1 MANLIGK
8 IGASVFEVS
17 NRVAIQTKDEL
28 FSEIVDRADNHESK
42 LNTEAHQINN
52 ISGLQTALDSKAD
65 TVHTHSISD
74 VTGLQTALNG
84 KQDVISGYTGNVSV
98 VVGVDFTAQAVIT
111 VEIKIVNGVITSID

>member
-8 IGASVFEVS
+8 IGASVFEIS
-17 NRVAIQTKDEL
+17 NRVAIQTEDEL
-28 FSEIVDRADNHESK
+28 FSEVVDRADNHESK

-74 VTGLQTALNG
+74 VTGLQAALDG
-84 KQDVISGYTGNVSV
+84 KQSVLTGFTGSFSVVTHVNFPGEAATTKTITVSNGVIVSV
-98 VVGVDFTAQAVIT
+98 V
-111 VEIKIVNGVITSID
+111 